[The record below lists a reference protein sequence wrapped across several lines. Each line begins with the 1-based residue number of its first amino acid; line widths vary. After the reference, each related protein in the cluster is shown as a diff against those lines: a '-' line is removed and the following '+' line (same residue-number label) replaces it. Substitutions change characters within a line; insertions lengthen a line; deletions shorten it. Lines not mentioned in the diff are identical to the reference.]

1 LAVLSST
8 KRLIRIFNDDINILF
23 STSGISFSLT
33 HVTTPRIRLDLK
45 YLPSLGQI
53 KLLDVPEDDGGKV
66 VAAAVQ
72 EQVPHCHVP
81 AVGYLQLMV
90 PDTKDHIE
98 K

>member
-1 LAVLSST
+1 
-8 KRLIRIFNDDINILF
+8 
-23 STSGISFSLT
+23 
-33 HVTTPRIRLDLK
+33 LK

-66 VAAAVQ
+66 VAAAVVQ

-90 PDTKDHIE
+90 PAIKDHIE